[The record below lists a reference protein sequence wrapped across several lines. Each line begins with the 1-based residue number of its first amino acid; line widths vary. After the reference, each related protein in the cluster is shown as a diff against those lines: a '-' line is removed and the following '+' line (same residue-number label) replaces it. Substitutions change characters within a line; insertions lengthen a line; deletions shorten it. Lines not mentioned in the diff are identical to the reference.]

1 VTSTCQVNKK
11 IQEGRAVI
19 VFFRDVKHV
28 EEFKESSYFSKITN
42 KILSCFIV
50 ENALGR
56 RCTQKSVVVHCPLFK
71 RFQSLSLR
79 NVLLPNLTNQDK
91 DWIARKAATCGQVT
105 VAACSVSEGIF
116 IDSAD
121 IFPMGNKFWQLE
133 RLLEFSDVAPTS
145 AVNCSA
151 SFMQNL

>member
-1 VTSTCQVNKK
+1 MTSTCQVNKK

-42 KILSCFIV
+42 KIPSCFIV
-50 ENALGR
+50 ENAL
-56 RCTQKSVVVHCPLFK
+56 RCRCSIQKSVVVHCPLFK

-105 VAACSVSEGIF
+105 VAACSVSEGIVH
-116 IDSAD
+116 
-121 IFPMGNKFWQLE
+121 
-133 RLLEFSDVAPTS
+133 RFSRHISNGEKVLA
-145 AVNCSA
+145 A
-151 SFMQNL
+151 